1 MTGRNPRDPLESVAL
16 AVANLIQA
24 LQMMERGKDKANIT
38 CGIDEG
44 GGPNGIGF
52 SQITHKKGTPP
63 Q

>member
-1 MTGRNPRDPLESVAL
+1 VAL